1 MKGFI
6 KLKQMARIRL
16 FSISD
21 KLLVF
26 IIAFLFSFSLLAKAE
41 STSKQQILPGNF
53 YSQNNSSFYA
63 LGVDKKS
70 RMVHLLK
77 IENDIPKIEKTFN
90 NILVGKVQGDK
101 TIEGDMKTPEG
112 IYYITS
118 FIPGKELPDIYGFG
132 AFPLNYPNFYD
143 KLLGKTGYGIWIH
156 GKNENDP
163 EDNTTEGCVALKNS
177 EIKNLTSLNMINTPV
192 VISKELKFFDRDRYF
207 SERAF
212 WLNFL
217 HGFIDAW
224 QNNDADK
231 FQSYLHTNFQN
242 DQNQDYYEYVMEK
255 KRLMK
260 MYPYRH
266 INIDNIKI
274 FVENDSEVVFD
285 FNQLYCADNIISEG
299 RKKIFLSKEFE
310 EYKIVAEKFYP
321 SNSLAMTKQLTK
333 KFIKNWKEAWQ
344 SEDISKYS
352 SFYGQSFQSSGM
364 DYEEWMKDKEK
375 KFERYENIEVE
386 VSDITLMHVEPKMIT
401 VQFKQRFK
409 GDNYSDYG
417 VKTLVLSGCPGD
429 FSIIRESW
437 RAL

>member
-1 MKGFI
+1 
-6 KLKQMARIRL
+6 MARIKL

-21 KLLVF
+21 KRLVF
-26 IIAFLFSFSLLAKAE
+26 IIAFLFSFSLFAKAE

-63 LGVDKKS
+63 LGVDKES

-90 NILVGKVQGDK
+90 NILVGKIQGDK
-101 TIEGDMKTPEG
+101 TTEGDMKTPEG

-207 SERAF
+207 GERAF

-224 QNNDADK
+224 QDNDADK
-231 FQSYLHTNFQN
+231 FQSYLHTDFQN
-242 DQNQDYYEYVMEK
+242 EQNQDYYKYLMEK

-260 MYPYRH
+260 MYPYRR
-266 INIDNIKI
+266 INIDNIKV

-299 RKKIFLSKEFE
+299 RKKIFLAKEFG

-321 SNSLAMTKQLTK
+321 SNSLAMTNQLTK
-333 KFIKNWKEAWQ
+333 KFIKNWIEAWQ

-386 VSDITLMHVEPKMIT
+386 VSDITLKHVEPKMIT